1 MNRLFAT
8 TRDIEAP
15 AAQVWAV
22 ISDVERWPEWTPTVT
37 SVRRLDDGPFGVG
50 SRVEIR
56 QPKLPKAQWTVTEL
70 EEGRSFTW
78 EATGPGM
85 RSIARHEVTPRD
97 DGASITLSV
106 EQLGPMGAVAAVVW
120 RGITQRYVETEAES
134 LDRRV
139 HETRLA

>member
-1 MNRLFAT
+1 MQRLFET
-8 TRDIEAP
+8 SKDIAAP
-15 AAQVWAV
+15 ADQVWDA

-37 SVRRLDDGPFGVG
+37 SVRRLDEGPFGVG

-56 QPKLPKAQWTVTEL
+56 QPKLPKAQWTVTEVVD
-70 EEGRSFTW
+70 GRSFTW

-85 RSIARHEVTPRD
+85 RSVARHVVTPREG
-97 DGASITLSV
+97 GATITLSV

-139 HETRLA
+139 HETHPA